1 VSTTYL
7 EAIREAL
14 FFEMRRDPD
23 VFLLG
28 QDIAAYGGAFKVT
41 KGFLEEFGKER
52 VIDTPIAESAIV
64 GAAVGA
70 ALMGLKPVAE
80 MQFSDFIV
88 SGFNQI
94 VNMAA
99 KCHYRW
105 GAAVP
110 MVIRCPSGGGMG
122 AGPFHSQNPEAWF
135 TRVPGLKVVCPATP
149 ADAHGL
155 LLSSIRD
162 PNPVLFFEHKFLYRH
177 LKEELPNIGEAVEL
191 GKARIDREGS
201 DLSIVTYGGTLR
213 LVRETADKL
222 EEEGI
227 SVEVLDLRTL
237 IPLDKESISRS
248 VRKTS
253 RVLIV
258 HEDTLTGG
266 FGGELAALIAEHDFE
281 YLDAPVRRVCSLD
294 TPVPF
299 ARNLEQVFMPDEKK
313 ITDAAR
319 ALVAY

>member
-1 VSTTYL
+1 MTMTYL
-7 EAIREAL
+7 NAIREAL
-14 FFEMRRDPD
+14 FAEMRRDKE

-28 QDIAAYGGAFKVT
+28 QDIAAYGGAFKLT

-64 GAAVGA
+64 GAAIGA

-88 SGFNQI
+88 GGFNQI

-135 TRVPGLKVVCPATP
+135 TRVPGLKVVCPGIP
-149 ADAHGL
+149 SDAHGL
-155 LLSSIRD
+155 LIAAIRD
-162 PNPVLFFEHKFLYRH
+162 PNPVLYFEHKFLYRH
-177 LKEELPNIGEAVEL
+177 IKEEVLAIGEPIEL
-191 GKARIDREGS
+191 GKARVDRVGS
-201 DLSIVTYGGTLR
+201 DLTIITYGGTLR
-213 LVRETADKL
+213 LVREAAERL
-222 EEEGI
+222 QENEI
-227 SVEVLDLRTL
+227 SAEIIDLRTL
-237 IPLDKESISRS
+237 IPLDMDTVSIS
-248 VRKTS
+248 VRKTN

-266 FGGELAALIAEHDFE
+266 FGGELSARIAEYDFE
-281 YLDAPVRRVCSLD
+281 YLDAPVKRIASLD
-294 TPVPF
+294 TPIPF
-299 ARNLEQVFMPDEKK
+299 ARNLEQAFMPD
-313 ITDAAR
+313 TDQICVAAQEL
-319 ALVAY
+319 AVY